1 MSEMKLT
8 DIKKYTEAIQWRDW
22 DTCEIIAEEHKTLID
37 RIKELEQKLA
47 EAEEHMKF
55 QADVMCDMGEVVLEN
70 KKLEEK
76 LRIAAAALEFYA
88 DWKSYKQSRHDVIED
103 YFGELIED
111 WSVVEYIEADGDKFK
126 SAFNGKRAREALA
139 KINHK

>member
-47 EAEEHMKF
+47 LAEGEWKAYYKANQDLSSKLSVAVEALERCTLPNCI
-55 QADVMCDMGEVVLEN
+55 ADHYELTAM
-70 KKLEEK
+70 
-76 LRIAAAALEFYA
+76 AAL
-88 DWKSYKQSRHDVIED
+88 
-103 YFGELIED
+103 
-111 WSVVEYIEADGDKFK
+111 
-126 SAFNGKRAREALA
+126 N
-139 KINHK
+139 KINR